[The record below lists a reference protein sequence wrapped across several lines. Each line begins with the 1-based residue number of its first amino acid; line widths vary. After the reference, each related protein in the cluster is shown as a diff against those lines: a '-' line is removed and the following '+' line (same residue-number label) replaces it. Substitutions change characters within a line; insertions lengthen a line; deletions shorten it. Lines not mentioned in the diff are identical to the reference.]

1 MARLML
7 SDELWSKL
15 KEIMLQH
22 QIYNKPNLRT
32 MVEAMLYR
40 MRVGCPWRDLPVE
53 FGFWHSIYQQFK
65 GKEMKSFYVYI
76 MANGRNGTLY
86 VGSTSDLV
94 KRAWEH
100 KNKVIPGFTARY
112 NVHILVF
119 YEVHETYV
127 EAARREKRFKNWRR
141 QWKLNLIEKLNPEWH
156 DLYEDICC

>member
-1 MARLML
+1 MHQCLQWHALIFGCPCNQRNSNDILAL
-7 SDELWSKL
+7 S
-15 KEIMLQH
+15 
-22 QIYNKPNLRT
+22 P
-32 MVEAMLYR
+32 MLY
-40 MRVGCPWRDLPVE
+40 
-53 FGFWHSIYQQFK
+53 Q

-76 MANGRNGTLY
+76 MASGRNGTLY
-86 VGSTSDLV
+86 VGSTSDLI